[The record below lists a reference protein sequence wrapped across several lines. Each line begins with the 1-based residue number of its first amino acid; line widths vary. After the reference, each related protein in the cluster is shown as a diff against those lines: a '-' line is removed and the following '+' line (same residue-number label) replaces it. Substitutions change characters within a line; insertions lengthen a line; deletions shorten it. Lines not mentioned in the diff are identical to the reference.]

1 MNFRTKS
8 EGFFHKIYQIIQ
20 HDTTRLYK
28 KNTIERYIMFT
39 LMIDD
44 DVQWSYVMHDYT
56 NVHVIL

>member
-1 MNFRTKS
+1 MNFRTES

-28 KNTIERYIMFT
+28 KNTIV
-39 LMIDD
+39 IDD